1 MIHIAKKRWKAFAGV
16 FAVLYILIFLA
27 KTPGIDAMVTAKMTL
42 GAHRGSSVEFREN
55 TIDAIKS
62 AIENPKYNFV
72 EFDVQYTKD
81 NKIVVFHD
89 WSLLRMQL
97 KIMKISELTYE
108 EITNMTDYHI
118 PLYEEVI
125 ELIGNKKK
133 VNIEIKPKG
142 SLIGDYEEDIK
153 LTDYIISD
161 CEQRGIKQDLMISS
175 ISPRIIEYV
184 SENYPE
190 MKTGIVYWVTPITYI
205 PSERLVQNFYEKT
218 EAMGADYIL
227 LHGINVK
234 NYDLLSELKP
244 EDTTLV
250 FWYFN
255 DKVFIIENASSA
267 GSW

>member
-1 MIHIAKKRWKAFAGV
+1 MIHIVKKRWKSVVVV
-16 FAVLYILIFLA
+16 FAILYLMIFLA
-27 KTPGIDAMVTAKMTL
+27 KTPDINAMVTANMTL

-55 TIDAIKS
+55 TLDAIKS
-62 AIENPKYNFV
+62 AIENPKYNFL

-81 NKIVVFHD
+81 GKIVVFHD

-97 KIMKISELTYE
+97 KMRKIAGLTYE
-108 EITNMTDYHI
+108 EITNITDYHV

-125 ELIGNKKK
+125 EIIGNKKK

-142 SLIGDYEEDIK
+142 SLKGDYEEDIK
-153 LTDYIISD
+153 LTNYIIAD
-161 CEQRGIKQDLMISS
+161 CEKRGIKQNLIISS
-175 ISPRIIEYV
+175 ISPKVVKYV

-190 MKTGIVYWVTPITYI
+190 MKTGIVYWVTPVTYI

-255 DKVFIIENASSA
+255 DKVLIIENGSSER
-267 GSW
+267 SW